1 LLSLS
6 CCCCCCCC
14 HAVTFISR
22 PCTPPAAAAIEI
34 LPDTPEDEL
43 PAAMPTVEATNAT
56 EPANATAPAPS
67 KSSAAGASYSMAF
80 TVAAVVLGAA
90 FAL

>member
-1 LLSLS
+1 
-6 CCCCCCCC
+6 
-14 HAVTFISR
+14 
-22 PCTPPAAAAIEI
+22 
-34 LPDTPEDEL
+34 
-43 PAAMPTVEATNAT
+43 MPTVEATNAT